1 MPGITHWNHPG
12 FLAYFP
18 SNSDLSSVL
27 ADLVGSGLGV
37 QGMSWLTSPAA
48 TEVEDVVMDWLRQM
62 VGLPETFTGVIEDTA
77 STSTFTALLCARER
91 TSQFS
96 QNRGGLQAEDA
107 PLVVYASD
115 QAHSSIP
122 KAALLAGFGAE
133 HLRLIETDLEHAL
146 RLDLL
151 QQAVEA
157 DLAAGRRPCA
167 VVAAVGT
174 TATTALDPVAGIADL
189 CARHGMWLHVDA
201 ALAGTAMICPE
212 YRWMWEGAERAD
224 SIVFNPHKWM
234 GTGFDLSAYYV
245 RDPEHLVRVMST
257 NPSYLRTAH
266 DDVVRNLRD
275 WGIPLGRRFRSL
287 KLWFLLRE
295 YGVEGLQARVRR
307 DVGNAEWLAEQVV
320 AAPEWELL
328 APAPL
333 QTVCLRHVPP
343 ALAGDEEALAAHNGD
358 GRRAHQRR
366 RPLLLRHLGAQG
378 HADPARLGRRAAHR
392 ARGRRGV
399 LGGAAGDW
407 PPPSDGRRRTRN
419 GSAACRSPGSGGHV
433 CGLAPRACYGCR
445 PAHPAA
451 RSSCRRRLRLVAA
464 GGRAAPGTG
473 RIISLSSCS
482 RMWQCHTNRPAV
494 SNRAFT
500 CVYSPG

>member
-1 MPGITHWNHPG
+1 MDTNEFRSLGHELVDWIADYREGIGDLPVMSRVQPGEVAALLPAEPPQTGGDLAGIVADLDRIVMPGITHWNHPG

-27 ADLVGSGLGV
+27 ADLVSSGLGV

-48 TEVEDVVMDWLRQM
+48 TEVEDVVMEWLRQM
-62 VGLPETFTGVIEDTA
+62 VDLPDTFTGVIEDTA

-91 TSQFS
+91 TSGFS

-122 KAALLAGFGAE
+122 KAALLAGFGSE

-151 QQAVEA
+151 ERAVED

-189 CARHGMWLHVDA
+189 CERHGMWLHVDA

-212 YRWMWEGAERAD
+212 YRWMWEGVERAD
-224 SIVFNPHKWM
+224 SVVFNPHKWM

-257 NPSYLRTAH
+257 EPELPAH
-266 DDVVRNLRD
+266 R
-275 WGIPLGRRFRSL
+275 P
-287 KLWFLLRE
+287 
-295 YGVEGLQARVRR
+295 
-307 DVGNAEWLAEQVV
+307 
-320 AAPEWELL
+320 
-328 APAPL
+328 
-333 QTVCLRHVPP
+333 
-343 ALAGDEEALAAHNGD
+343 
-358 GRRAHQRR
+358 RR
-366 RPLLLRHLGAQG
+366 RGAQ
-378 HADPARLGRRAAHR
+378 PARLGHPPGPPLPRAQAVVPAAR
-392 ARGRRGV
+392 ARR
-399 LGGAAGDW
+399 GGAAGARA
-407 PPPSDGRRRTRN
+407 PRHRQRRVAGGPGRRGAGVGTARA
-419 GSAACRSPGSGGHV
+419 GAAPDRV
-433 CGLAPRACYGCR
+433 
-445 PAHPAA
+445 PAA
-451 RSSCRRRLRLVAA
+451 RAAGDRRRR
-464 GGRAAPGTG
+464 GRARRAQRGRSSSVSTPRAASSTAPP
-473 RIISLSSCS
+473 CS
-482 RMWQCHTNRPAV
+482 RA
-494 SNRAFT
+494 
-500 CVYSPG
+500 G

>member
-1 MPGITHWNHPG
+1 MDSNEFRALGHELVDWIADYRERIGDFPVMSRVQPGEVAAQLPPEPPWRGGDLRGVVADLERIVMPGITHWNHPG

-27 ADLVGSGLGV
+27 ADLVSSGLGV

-62 VGLPETFTGVIEDTA
+62 VALPDAFTGVIADTA
-77 STSTFTALLCARER
+77 STATFTALLCARER
-91 TSQFS
+91 ASQFS
-96 QNRGGLQAEDA
+96 QNRGGLQAEDT

-122 KAALLAGFGAE
+122 KGALLAGFGADN
-133 HLRLIETDLEHAL
+133 LRLIETDHEHAL

-151 QQAVEA
+151 ERAIAA

-174 TATTALDPVAGIADL
+174 TATTALDPVAGIAGL
-189 CARHGMWLHVDA
+189 CERHGLWLHVDA
-201 ALAGTAMICPE
+201 ALAGSAMICPE
-212 YRWMWEGAERAD
+212 YRWMWEGVERAD
-224 SIVFNPHKWM
+224 SVVFNPHKWM

-257 NPSYLRTAH
+257 DPSYLRTAQ
-266 DDVVRNLRD
+266 DGLVRNLRD
-275 WGIPLGRRFRSL
+275 WGIPLGRRFRAL

-307 DVGNAEWLAEQVV
+307 DVGNAAWLADQVIE
-320 AAPEWELL
+320 APDWELL

-343 ALAGDEEALAAHNGD
+343 ALAGDEEALGAHNAAVVRRINDD
-358 GRRAHQRR
+358 GRFYYGTSVLKGMVIQRVSV
-366 RPLLLRHLGAQG
+366 GAQPTER
-378 HADPARLGRRAAHR
+378 ADVEAFWAA
-392 ARGRRGV
+392 
-399 LGGAAGDW
+399 LQETAA
-407 PPPSDGRRRTRN
+407 
-419 GSAACRSPGSGGHV
+419 A
-433 CGLAPRACYGCR
+433 L
-445 PAHPAA
+445 
-451 RSSCRRRLRLVAA
+451 
-464 GGRAAPGTG
+464 
-473 RIISLSSCS
+473 
-482 RMWQCHTNRPAV
+482 
-494 SNRAFT
+494 
-500 CVYSPG
+500 